1 MCEVV
6 GVTFIFHCEQNVF
19 VFFLWLFVC
28 ACKGGWVCT
37 ELAEVLSSSSS
48 LPPPPALVCD

>member
-19 VFFLWLFVC
+19 VCLWLFMC
-28 ACKGGWVCT
+28 ACERGWVCA
-37 ELAEVLSSSSS
+37 EVSEVLSSSSS
-48 LPPPPALVCD
+48 LPPPPALVYD